1 MIWTGAND
9 GPYHVTRDNGKS
21 WTNVT
26 PKDLPPGGRVQTVEP
41 SPHRPGSAYV
51 AVLRY
56 LLGDFKPYAYKTD
69 DYGATWRLLTTGSN
83 GIPADEPVRVVRE
96 DPVRPGLLYAGTE
109 FGVYVSFDDGARWHS
124 LRNNLPVVPVTDLR
138 VHQGDLVISTQ
149 GRSFWI
155 LDDVS
160 PLRQLADSAT
170 AARAHLF
177 RPRDAWRMRYSAGFG
192 GVESSRATPDA
203 PQYPPA
209 GATIAYW
216 LGPET
221 SGPVTLDILQGD
233 RVIRS
238 FSSET
243 PEPRARGGAVAAGAE
258 GEPGAESAPGGEA
271 AMRERPEGD
280 TAVAAMQRAGTQRLP
295 KQPGLNRMVWDLAH
309 PGPWDAN
316 TERRGRN
323 GPIATPG
330 TYRIRL
336 NAGGVTETQPLVV
349 REDPRV
355 VRDGVTARDL
365 EAQLAHNLA
374 VRDLVSDAN
383 RLVARVQSAR
393 RAAGAAVPDSLVR
406 LERALLGEPV
416 RYGRPGLL
424 AQITYLYGLTTA
436 ADQRIGRDAVE
447 RYRVLRAELDAMA
460 RRAEGVLGG
469 R

>member
-1 MIWTGAND
+1 
-9 GPYHVTRDNGKS
+9 
-21 WTNVT
+21 
-26 PKDLPPGGRVQTVEP
+26 
-41 SPHRPGSAYV
+41 
-51 AVLRY
+51 
-56 LLGDFKPYAYKTD
+56 
-69 DYGATWRLLTTGSN
+69 
-83 GIPADEPVRVVRE
+83 
-96 DPVRPGLLYAGTE
+96 
-109 FGVYVSFDDGARWHS
+109 
-124 LRNNLPVVPVTDLR
+124 
-138 VHQGDLVISTQ
+138 
-149 GRSFWI
+149 
-155 LDDVS
+155 
-160 PLRQLADSAT
+160 
-170 AARAHLF
+170 
-177 RPRDAWRMRYSAGFG
+177 
-192 GVESSRATPDA
+192 VESSRAAPDA

-209 GATIAYW
+209 GAMIDYW
-216 LGPET
+216 LGADV

-243 PEPRARGGAVAAGAE
+243 PEPRARGAAAAGAD
-258 GEPGAESAPGGEA
+258 EPSAESPPGGDA

-295 KQPGLNRMVWDLAH
+295 KQPGVNRMVWDLAH

-330 TYRIRL
+330 TYVVRL
-336 NAGGVTETQPLVV
+336 TAGGVTRTQPLVV

-355 VRDGVTARDL
+355 ARDGVTQRDL
-365 EAQLAHNLA
+365 ERQLAHNLA

-383 RLVARVQSAR
+383 RLVARVQTAR
-393 RAAGAAVPDSLVR
+393 RAAEPTVPDSIAR

-447 RYRVLRAELDAMA
+447 RYRVLRAELDAMTK
-460 RRAEGVLGG
+460 RAEAV